1 MWCAEANSAHLFP
14 CKERGVTQASAT
26 IGNGPR
32 GKPLFSSYPFVF
44 LTLPAALILT
54 LFFFA
59 PITLLLTLSFR
70 KYTIGLRQEEGLSFD
85 NYARFLTDPFYMD
98 TLFATLRLA
107 LGVTCLALV
116 LGYPVAYMLA
126 RRPLRFKGLLRL
138 AVISPLLVSGVI
150 RTYGWLMLLSGNGV
164 VNQVLES
171 VGLIDEP
178 IKMLGTY
185 KAVLIGL
192 SHIYLPV
199 MILSLTG
206 VIENI
211 DRSIEEAALSLGAN
225 RLHTF
230 LRITLPLSLP
240 GIGAGCMLVFSLST
254 AAFVTPAILGGPS
267 LLLMS
272 TMIYQQ
278 IVVVLD
284 WSFGAAMAVILLVV
298 TLVLQLLYTKILSAS
313 RFWGVAT

>member
-1 MWCAEANSAHLFP
+1 MP
-14 CKERGVTQASAT
+14 PGTERSSVAPAAASIRT
-26 IGNGPR
+26 RPR
-32 GKPLFSSYPFVF
+32 GKPLFASHPFVF
-44 LTLPAALILT
+44 LTLPTAVILT

-59 PITLLLTLSFR
+59 PISLLLTLSVR
-70 KYTIGLRQEEGLSFD
+70 RYTIGLRQEEGLTLD
-85 NYARFLTDPFYMD
+85 NYARFLTDPFYLD
-98 TLFATLRLA
+98 TLFATLTLA
-107 LGVTCLALV
+107 LGVTGLALL

-150 RTYGWLMLLSGNGV
+150 RTYGWLLLLTNSGV
-164 VNQVLES
+164 VNQALQAIH
-171 VGLIDEP
+171 LIDEP
-178 IKMLGTY
+178 IKILGTY
-185 KAVLIGL
+185 QGVLIGL
-192 SHIYLPV
+192 SHIYLPM

-225 RLHTF
+225 RLRTF

-240 GIGAGCMLVFSLST
+240 GIAAGCMVVFSLSA

-284 WSFGAAMAVILLVV
+284 WSFGAAMAAILLVV
-298 TLVLQLLYTKILSAS
+298 TLGVQLVYTKILSVS
-313 RFWGVAT
+313 RAWGLAA